1 MRTPPGSGPHGVE
14 RAHGGTGAPKTR
26 PPHLPGGEA
35 APHGGARCAG
45 DGPGGVVPRSAPGG
59 GRALT
64 RRGAPLAVGLVA
76 SLLLTGCGAQV
87 QKDAASGAEKT
98 IENCGRSSTY
108 PTPQKAVAYDVSAI
122 EKMFSLG
129 LAEQMRGIVLPQ
141 TVSSVVEKSPYKED
155 YGRTETISDSVLG
168 QEAVVSAQADWVF
181 AGWQAGFSAVSYTHL
196 TLPTNREV

>member
-1 MRTPPGSGPHGVE
+1 M
-14 RAHGGTGAPKTR
+14 
-26 PPHLPGGEA
+26 
-35 APHGGARCAG
+35 
-45 DGPGGVVPRSAPGG
+45 PRSAPGG

-76 SLLLTGCGAQV
+76 TLLLTGCGAQV

-181 AGWQAGFSAVSYTHL
+181 AGWQAGFSEARGVTPDSCRAWGST
-196 TLPTNREV
+196 PTCSTRRARATRGTPPTPTRWTPLSRT

>member
-1 MRTPPGSGPHGVE
+1 MRTPPSSGPHGPE
-14 RAHGGTGAPKTR
+14 RAHGRTGAPETR
-26 PPHLPGGEA
+26 RSYSGDGAALPGGA
-35 APHGGARCAG
+35 ACGE

-76 SLLLTGCGAQV
+76 TLLLTGCGAQV

-129 LAEQMRGIVLPQ
+129 LAEQMRGCLLY
-141 TVSSVVEKSPYKED
+141 T
-155 YGRTETISDSVLG
+155 SD
-168 QEAVVSAQADWVF
+168 AADDAPRV
-181 AGWQAGFSAVSYTHL
+181 
-196 TLPTNREV
+196 